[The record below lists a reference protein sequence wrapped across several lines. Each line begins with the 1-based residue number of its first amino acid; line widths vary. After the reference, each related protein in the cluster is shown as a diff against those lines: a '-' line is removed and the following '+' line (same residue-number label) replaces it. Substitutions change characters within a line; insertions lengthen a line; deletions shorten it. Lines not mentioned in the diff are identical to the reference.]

1 MGGLDSSYERLKKHC
16 RLSGTLCREGAA
28 LERLAGSM
36 LGNAR
41 TQVGSAR
48 RAFGAAD
55 PADKRGI
62 LRLRRSLSE
71 CGRLLADTA
80 AQYAEAE
87 NSRKEA
93 ARHGREADMLACG
106 MHRHFPDRRFAQ

>member
-1 MGGLDSSYERLKKHC
+1 MGGLDSAYERLKKHC
-16 RLSGTLCREGAA
+16 RLSRTLWREEAA
-28 LERLAGSM
+28 LEKLADSM
-36 LGNAR
+36 LCNAR
-41 TQVGSAR
+41 TRVGSAR

-55 PADKRGI
+55 PTNKRGI
-62 LRLRRSLSE
+62 LRLSRSLSE
-71 CGRLLADTA
+71 CGRILADTA
-80 AQYAEAE
+80 AQYAEAR